1 MINIVLGMHRS
12 GTSTVAGILHLHNI
26 IMGTYQNFWP
36 RPLKQNPKGFYEN
49 YDFRKVND
57 TILKHSDYN
66 VKSYNSE
73 IPNIILHDKMKLKM
87 SKIIKNYSSTYIDW
101 GWKDPRTCLTIFQ
114 WIEVIESLNLKN
126 QVRIIFVSRKAISVA
141 RSLKKRN
148 NLSLKIGLSLWEA
161 YSKKA
166 LQFCKNS
173 DLPIFYC
180 SFESLLET
188 PNLICNQ
195 LFKFL
200 DKKLNK
206 NIIDKFIDKNISKN
220 NQGEE
225 IPQSESITMLEKK
238 IKNLIFK

>member
-66 VKSYNSE
+66 VKSYSPD
-73 IPNIILHDKMKLKM
+73 IPSIILHDKIKLKM

-148 NLSLKIGLSLWEA
+148 NLSLEIGLSLWEA

-166 LQFCKNS
+166 LQFCENS

-188 PNLICNQ
+188 PNLICNP

-225 IPQSESITMLEKK
+225 IAQSESITMLEKK

>member
-49 YDFRKVND
+49 YDFRKIND
-57 TILKHSDYN
+57 TILKLSDYS
-66 VKSYNSE
+66 VKSYKPQ
-73 IPNIILHDKMKLKM
+73 IPNIILNDKIKLKM
-87 SKIIKNYSSTYIDW
+87 SRIIKDYNIDYTEW

-114 WIEVIESLNLKN
+114 WMEVIESLNLRDK
-126 QVRIIFVSRKAISVA
+126 VRVIFVSRKAMSVA

-148 NLSLKIGLSLWEA
+148 NLPLEIGLSLWEA

-166 LQFCKNS
+166 LQFCKKS
-173 DLPIFYC
+173 DIPIFYC

-188 PNLICNQ
+188 PDLVCTP

-200 DKKLNK
+200 NKKLNK
-206 NIIDKFIDKNISKN
+206 NIINKFIDKSISKN

-225 IPQSESITMLEKK
+225 HPQSESITTLEKT
-238 IKNLIFK
+238 IKDLILK

>member
-1 MINIVLGMHRS
+1 MHRS

-57 TILKHSDYN
+57 TILEHSGYN
-66 VKSYNSE
+66 VKSYSPD
-73 IPNIILHDKMKLKM
+73 IPSIILHDKIKLKM
-87 SKIIKNYSSTYIDW
+87 SKIIKNYSSTYTDW

-114 WIEVIESLNLKN
+114 WMDVIESLNLKN

-148 NLSLKIGLSLWEA
+148 NLSLEIGLSLWEV
-161 YSKKA
+161 YSKNA
-166 LQFCKNS
+166 LQFCKQS

-180 SFESLLET
+180 SFESLLDS
-188 PNLICNQ
+188 PNLICNP

-200 DKKLNK
+200 NKKLNK

-225 IPQSESITMLEKK
+225 IAQSESITMLEKK

>member
-49 YDFRKVND
+49 YDFRKIND
-57 TILKHSDYN
+57 TILKLSDYN
-66 VKSYNSE
+66 VKSYSSD
-73 IPNIILHDKMKLKM
+73 IPSIILDNKIKLKM
-87 SKIIKNYSSTYIDW
+87 SRIIKDYSLKYIDW

-114 WIEVIESLNLKN
+114 WMKVIESLNLKS
-126 QVRIIFVSRKAISVA
+126 QVRVIFVSRKAISVA

-161 YSKKA
+161 YSEKA
-166 LQFCKNS
+166 LQFCEES

-180 SFESLLET
+180 SFESLLES
-188 PNLICNQ
+188 PNLTCNP

-200 DKKLNK
+200 NK
-206 NIIDKFIDKNISKN
+206 ELSDDIINKFIDKNISKN
-220 NQGEE
+220 NQGEDF
-225 IPQSESITMLEKK
+225 PQSESITILETK
-238 IKNLIFK
+238 IKSLILK

>member
-57 TILKHSDYN
+57 AILKHSDYN

-148 NLSLKIGLSLWEA
+148 NLSLEMGLSLWEA

-166 LQFCKNS
+166 LRFCEKS
-173 DLPIFYC
+173 DIPIFYC
-180 SFESLLET
+180 SFESLLES
-188 PNLICNQ
+188 PNLICTP

-200 DKKLNK
+200 NKKLNK
-206 NIIDKFIDKNISKN
+206 DIINKFIDKSISKN
-220 NQGEE
+220 NEGEE
-225 IPQSESITMLEKK
+225 YPQSESITMLETT
-238 IKNLIFK
+238 IKSLILK

>member
-12 GTSTVAGILHLHNI
+12 GTSTIAGILHLNNI

-49 YDFRKVND
+49 YDFRKIND
-57 TILKHSDYN
+57 TILKLSDYS
-66 VKSYNSE
+66 VKSYSPD
-73 IPNIILHDKMKLKM
+73 IPSIMLNDKIKLKM
-87 SKIIKNYSSTYIDW
+87 SKIIKDYSYNYVDW

-114 WIEVIESLNLKN
+114 WIEVIESLNLKK
-126 QVRIIFVSRKAISVA
+126 QVKIIFVSRKAISVA

-148 NLSLKIGLSLWEA
+148 NLSLTTGLSLWEA
-161 YSKKA
+161 YSKNA
-166 LQFCKNS
+166 LRFCKES

-180 SFESLLET
+180 SFESLLDS
-188 PNLICNQ
+188 PNLICNP

-200 DKKLNK
+200 NKKLNK
-206 NIIDKFIDKNISKN
+206 NIINKFIDKNISKN

-225 IPQSESITMLEKK
+225 FPQSESITMLETS
-238 IKNLIFK
+238 INNLILK